1 MIPGRSPHTRVSAV
15 PTVTPPAV
23 PLTRRSHASVT
34 GPAHPGGG
42 VVQREVVASFDDW
55 VRIAGSRFVK
65 LHLTTDARSFH
76 GAMST
81 VSIEDMLVSDIRA
94 SAHQV
99 TRLPSDIVHDDP
111 KHLKLTLQLAGNGTV
126 EQDGRTALLT
136 PGDVAIYDTSRP
148 YSLQYTKDTH
158 TLVFVFPRGLID
170 LSHSVVRQ
178 ATAVRLRGD
187 DGIGRVIS
195 PFMRHIA
202 ENLALLAGVNGVRIM
217 HSALGLV
224 SALLSSELAD
234 HDGEVDETHRADM
247 DRFRLYIE
255 ANLGDTDLS
264 TETVAR
270 AHFLSTRY
278 LQYLFR
284 EERTTV
290 SDYIRTRRLERCR
303 LSLIDPAQAQ
313 LSILQ
318 IAQRWGFV
326 DGAHFSRV
334 FKNAYGLSPRAYR
347 QAHAAVD
354 SVEQVAS

>member
-1 MIPGRSPHTRVSAV
+1 MTTGVSATS
-15 PTVTPPAV
+15 PAPAGLAAV
-23 PLTRRSHASVT
+23 PIATRTRPSIT
-34 GPAHPGGG
+34 GPAHPGAG
-42 VVQREVVASFDDW
+42 VVKREIAASFDDW
-55 VRIAGSRFVK
+55 VRIAANRFVK
-65 LHLTTDARSFH
+65 LHITTESRTFR

-94 SAHQV
+94 SAHHV
-99 TRLPSDIVHDDP
+99 TRLPSDIAADDP
-111 KHLKLTLQLAGNGTV
+111 KHLKLSLQLAGDGTV

-148 YSLQYTKDTH
+148 YTLRYSRDTH
-158 TLVFVFPRGLID
+158 TLVLVFPRGLID
-170 LSHSVVRQ
+170 LSHSIVRQ

-202 ENLALLAGVNGVRIM
+202 ENLALLGGVNGVRIM

-224 SALLSSELAD
+224 TALLSSELAD
-234 HDGEVDETHRADM
+234 HDHETAETHRADM

-255 ANLGDTDLS
+255 ANLGDSTLS
-264 TETVAR
+264 TESVAR
-270 AHFLSTRY
+270 AHYLSTRY

-284 EERTTV
+284 EEHTTV

-303 LSLIDPAQAQ
+303 LSLLDPAQAS

-334 FKNAYGLSPRAYR
+334 FKSAYGLSPRVYR
-347 QAHAAVD
+347 RAHAEA
-354 SVEQVAS
+354 EPVAS